1 MRISRV
7 EEAPETREKSIQQK
21 MHLFLLNKVYSEEM
35 RALVTG
41 FEGFGGHVN
50 PSGLIARSLD
60 GMTLGDLVVAGRE
73 LPEDFTTL
81 PRVVRE
87 LVKEVKPDILISTG
101 WDYISKFKIE
111 KVALN
116 VQNSEF
122 GDKIVPDNNGH
133 APTGDEVIPKA
144 PLALK
149 ATLPTEM
156 ILKELVD
163 AKFPAQLSY
172 SAGTHCCDTVMY
184 SGIYYTQKIKPGSLS
199 GFIHIPP
206 TLEMKISGDRVA
218 KFNQAR
224 EEDAI
229 QHALIACRNFL
240 SDQKRMK

>member
-1 MRISRV
+1 
-7 EEAPETREKSIQQK
+7 
-21 MHLFLLNKVYSEEM
+21 MHLFSSNEAYSKEM

-60 GMTLGDLVVAGRE
+60 GVTFGDLVVTGRE

-81 PRVVRE
+81 PSVVHD

-116 VQNSEF
+116 VQNCEF
-122 GDKIVPDNNGH
+122 GDKIVPDNYGH
-133 APTGDEVIPKA
+133 TPSGDEVIPKA

-149 ATLPTEM
+149 ATIPTEM

-163 AKFPAQLSY
+163 AKFPVQLSY

-184 SGIYYTQKIKPGSLS
+184 SGIYYVRKLKPNSLS

-206 TLEMKISGDRVA
+206 TPEMKVPMDRSA
-218 KFNQAR
+218 KFTQAK
-224 EEDAI
+224 EEEAI
-229 QHALIACRNFL
+229 QHALIVCRNYL
-240 SDQKRMK
+240 SDKKRMR